1 MYTQVIRILKQRG
14 FVEASALLEALT
26 SWRFGKQTER
36 FHGED
41 DPGMGVL
48 ATNLCGLNRP

>member
-26 SWRFGKQTER
+26 SWHFGKESD
-36 FHGED
+36 F
-41 DPGMGVL
+41 MGKTTQEWMFWQQIV
-48 ATNLCGLNRP
+48 RPE